1 MSPEKRIKIALDENR
16 MSIMGVQILFGFQ
29 LQAPFQRMFDALP
42 DGLKY
47 ASLVAFMLLTAAI
60 ALLIAPSAYHRI
72 VTKGGVEASLE
83 HGITCLIDGALALL
97 GLAVALDLY
106 LAGEHIIGGWAGLV
120 FALVFG
126 FLAFAFWYGIA
137 LVHRAARSRKKEAHA
152 MAKNTVTPL
161 EDRIDFVLTEA
172 RVVLPGVQALLGFQ
186 LVVILSEA
194 FEKLPAAA
202 ALVHLAALGAV
213 AISIV
218 LLIAPAAHHRIVYG
232 GEDSESF
239 LGIATAYLVGATV
252 FLALGIAGEW
262 YLIAAKILKS
272 EVWGIVGAASSALL
286 CLGLWHVLPLI
297 ARSRR
302 RDRTVTPDLGASRSR
317 RRP

>member
-1 MSPEKRIKIALDENR
+1 
-16 MSIMGVQILFGFQ
+16 
-29 LQAPFQRMFDALP
+29 
-42 DGLKY
+42 
-47 ASLVAFMLLTAAI
+47 
-60 ALLIAPSAYHRI
+60 
-72 VTKGGVEASLE
+72 
-83 HGITCLIDGALALL
+83 
-97 GLAVALDLY
+97 
-106 LAGEHIIGGWAGLV
+106 
-120 FALVFG
+120 
-126 FLAFAFWYGIA
+126 
-137 LVHRAARSRKKEAHA
+137 
-152 MAKNTVTPL
+152 
-161 EDRIDFVLTEA
+161 
-172 RVVLPGVQALLGFQ
+172 VQALLGFQ

-302 RDRTVTPDLGASRSR
+302 RGRTVTPDLGASRSR